1 MRNLPRLTL
10 GTTPCP
16 NDSYLLGAVAT
27 GQIRLQG
34 VDLAIERHDI
44 ETLNARVLARSI
56 DVAKISCAVY
66 HAVAEDYELL
76 DCGAALAEGY
86 GPLVLARHALD
97 ERELARARVAMPG
110 EHTTGAMLFR
120 HWAPAWGELTYLPY
134 DRIVP
139 ALIAGDCDV
148 GVCIHESR
156 FTYARSG
163 LVSLADLGAWWQAVR
178 GLPVPLGCYVIRR
191 PLYDRYADTLEHMM
205 RCALRLA
212 ARGNAVIRA
221 HIREHAQ
228 ELDDEVIDQHIALY
242 VNRYTQTLGE
252 RGREA
257 IEALAPGRRAH
268 AAACA

>member
-1 MRNLPRLTL
+1 MRNQPRLTL

-34 VDLAIERHDI
+34 VDLAIERCDI
-44 ETLNARVLARSI
+44 ETLNARVLARDI

-66 HAVAEDYELL
+66 HEVADDYELL
-76 DCGAALAEGY
+76 DSGAALADGY
-86 GPLVLARHALD
+86 GPLVLATHALD
-97 ERELARARVAMPG
+97 ERELARARVVAPG

-120 HWAPAWGELTYLPY
+120 HWAPAWGSLAYASY

-139 ALIAGDCDV
+139 ALVAGEYDV

-156 FTYARSG
+156 FTYAESG
-163 LVSLADLGAWWQAVR
+163 LVSLGDLGAWWQAVR

-191 PLYDRYADTLEHMM
+191 PLYDRYAEPLEHMM

-212 ARGNAVIRA
+212 ASGEPAIRA
-221 HIREHAQ
+221 HIRAHAQ
-228 ELDDEVIDQHIALY
+228 ELDDRVIAQHIELY
-242 VNRYTQTLGE
+242 VNRYTHTLGE
-252 RGREA
+252 RGRRA
-257 IEALAPGRRAH
+257 IAALVPPAPPRAV
-268 AAACA
+268 CA